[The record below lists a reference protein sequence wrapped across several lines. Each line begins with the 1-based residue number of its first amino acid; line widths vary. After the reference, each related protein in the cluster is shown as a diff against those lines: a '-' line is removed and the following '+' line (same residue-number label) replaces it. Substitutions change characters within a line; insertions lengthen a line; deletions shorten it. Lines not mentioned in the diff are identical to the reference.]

1 MRQSTCKSRHA
12 LASRESEE
20 ISELRRVERR
30 MVSANE
36 QAASA
41 EHQTRYEG
49 GVDTWVDTHLQVV
62 TSQTTAVAKER
73 NDIYILT
80 RRLCSNAEGRL
91 WPKALC
97 LSSKPTHD
105 TECLLD

>member
-1 MRQSTCKSRHA
+1 
-12 LASRESEE
+12 
-20 ISELRRVERR
+20 

-41 EHQTRYEG
+41 EQSLALFQTRYEG
-49 GVDTWVDTHLQVV
+49 GVDTHLQVV

>member
-1 MRQSTCKSRHA
+1 MLWRRGNRKKYPNLVS
-12 LASRESEE
+12 
-20 ISELRRVERR
+20 RVERR

-41 EHQTRYEG
+41 EHQARYEG
-49 GVDTWVDTHLQVV
+49 GVDTHLQVV

-80 RRLCSNAEGRL
+80 RGLCSNAEGRL